1 MKNYIKNYYISICI
15 LIISITYYYIVS
27 NNAVVLFVVIIT
39 LLFNSWFVMLKTNKQ
54 LHSISE
60 SIDVNND
67 YTYLNSKLDKIFTL
81 LRNEIKVVSTETERL
96 KTIVSSAILDLQGSF
111 ESLSTSTKSQKEI
124 ASSLTSSLAESTDN
138 DGDDKS
144 INFREFIAETE
155 RVLEYFVDNVVDTSR
170 SSMMLMH
177 RIDDMNKQIES
188 IVAMLDDVRAISDK
202 TNLLALNA
210 SIEAARAGEAGRG
223 FSVVA
228 DEVRK
233 LAIQSKGFNQQ
244 INEVV
249 VGTIDSIESAKE
261 LITELAS
268 KDMNAALN
276 SKKTVNDMTV
286 EITSLNIAT
295 EKNILKVEML
305 SKEIDT
311 HVSVAVRSLQFEDM
325 VTQLVMH
332 IESRISHVDEVLAVV
347 NEFVEKSKDD
357 MMLSIDDIV
366 LNVEDRLED
375 LSHNV
380 VQQGSM
386 SEGEIELF

>member
-1 MKNYIKNYYISICI
+1 MKVFLKHYYLSLLLMILSVLYYFYIENSIIYIIITI
-15 LIISITYYYIVS
+15 L
-27 NNAVVLFVVIIT
+27 LFVV
-39 LLFNSWFVMLKTNKQ
+39 NSWIVMSRLNKRLQ
-54 LHSISE
+54 AADEHIVASQ
-60 SIDVNND
+60 D
-67 YTYLNSKLDKIFTL
+67 YAYLNSKLDKIFTL
-81 LRNEIKVVSTETERL
+81 LRDEINVVSTETGRL
-96 KTIVSSAILDLQGSF
+96 KTIVTSAINDLQGSF
-111 ESLSTSTKSQKEI
+111 ESLSVATNSQKSI
-124 ASSLTSSLAESTDN
+124 SSSLVTALSDST
-138 DGDDKS
+138 GDDENKS
-144 INFREFIAETE
+144 INFRGFIKETE

-188 IVAMLDDVRAISDK
+188 IVAMLGDVRAISDK

-233 LAIQSKGFNQQ
+233 LAIQSKGFNEQ
-244 INEVV
+244 INGVV
-249 VGTIDSIESAKE
+249 VDTIESIESAKE

-276 SKKTVNDMTV
+276 SKKKVNDMTV
-286 EITSLNIAT
+286 EITSLNSAT
-295 EKNILKVEML
+295 EENVKRVESL
-305 SKEIDT
+305 SKDIDSY
-311 HVSVAVRSLQFEDM
+311 VSVAVRSLQFEDM

-332 IESRISHVDEVLAVV
+332 IESRIEHVDDVLSVI
-347 NEFVEKSKDD
+347 NRFVEKSKDD
-357 MMLSIDDIV
+357 MLLSIDDIV
-366 LNVEDRLED
+366 SNVEIRLKD

-386 SEGEIELF
+386 SEGDIELF

>member
-1 MKNYIKNYYISICI
+1 
-15 LIISITYYYIVS
+15 
-27 NNAVVLFVVIIT
+27 
-39 LLFNSWFVMLKTNKQ
+39 MLKTNKQ

>member
-1 MKNYIKNYYISICI
+1 MKVYFKNFGISISVLI
-15 LIISITYYYIVS
+15 LSLILYFNFHENVVYLLITILVLLVNAHYVLKSFSLKLSLANETIV
-27 NNAVVLFVVIIT
+27 
-39 LLFNSWFVMLKTNKQ
+39 
-54 LHSISE
+54 E
-60 SIDVNND
+60 NND
-67 YTYLNSKLDKIFTL
+67 YAYLNTKLDTIFNL
-81 LRNEIKVVSTETERL
+81 LRTEIKVISKETERL
-96 KTIVSSAILDLQGSF
+96 KTIVTSAIIDLQRSF
-111 ESLSTSTKSQKEI
+111 ESLSVATNSQKSI
-124 ASSLTSSLAESTDN
+124 ASSLVTALSDSTGIDE
-138 DGDDKS
+138 DKA
-144 INFREFIAETE
+144 INFRGFIKETE
-155 RVLEYFVDNVVDTSR
+155 HVLEYFVDNVVDTSR

-233 LAIQSKGFNQQ
+233 LAIQSKGFNEQ

-249 VGTIDSIESAKE
+249 VDTIESIDSAKE

-276 SKKTVNDMTV
+276 SKKKVNDMTV
-286 EITSLNIAT
+286 EITSLNNAT
-295 EKNILKVEML
+295 EDNIKQVELL
-305 SKEIDT
+305 SEEIDS

-332 IESRISHVDEVLAVV
+332 IESRISHVDDVLAVI
-347 NEFVEKSKDD
+347 NTFVEKSKSD
-357 MMLSIDDIV
+357 MVLSIDDIV
-366 LNVEDRLED
+366 NNVEIRLNA

-386 SEGEIELF
+386 SEGDIELF

>member
-1 MKNYIKNYYISICI
+1 MKDFLINYTVSISV
-15 LIISITYYYIVS
+15 LIISLILYFYFHESIAYF
-27 NNAVVLFVVIIT
+27 LVVIVVV
-39 LLFNSWFVMLKTNKQ
+39 FVNSYYVLIKYNTKLSLAN
-54 LHSISE
+54 E
-60 SIDVNND
+60 SITENND
-67 YTYLNSKLDKIFTL
+67 YAYLNSKLDTIFNL
-81 LRNEIKVVSTETERL
+81 LREEIKVISKETDRL
-96 KTIVSSAILDLQGSF
+96 KTIVTSAIIDLQKSF
-111 ESLSTSTKSQKEI
+111 ESLSIATNSQKTI
-124 ASSLTSSLAESTDN
+124 SSSLVTALSDSTGVDEE
-138 DGDDKS
+138 KS
-144 INFREFIAETE
+144 INFRGFIKETE
-155 RVLEYFVDNVVDTSR
+155 HVLEYFVDNVVDTSR

-233 LAIQSKGFNQQ
+233 LAIQSKGFNEQ

-249 VGTIDSIESAKE
+249 VDTIESIESAKE

-276 SKKTVNDMTV
+276 SKKKVNDMTV
-286 EITSLNIAT
+286 EITSLNQST
-295 EKNILKVEML
+295 EENIKRVESL
-305 SKEIDT
+305 SEEIDSY
-311 HVSVAVRSLQFEDM
+311 VSVAVRSLQFEDM

-332 IESRISHVDEVLAVV
+332 IESRISHVDDVLAVI
-347 NEFVEKSKDD
+347 NTFVEKSKSD
-357 MMLSIDDIV
+357 MVSSIDDIV
-366 LNVEDRLED
+366 KNVEVRLND

-386 SEGEIELF
+386 SEGDIELF